1 MVFDLNKKKMYG
13 KPDVYI
19 EEDKIKTPIL
29 EGLEI
34 DLELVFKE

>member
-1 MVFDLNKKKMYG
+1 MYG
-13 KPDVYI
+13 KLDIYT

-34 DLELVFKE
+34 DLDLVFKK